1 MVWKRMSF
9 IAVLLVLFAVCF
21 YWMNQSYDPLARYP
35 YADDADREILLEYLD
50 QEDINYLIT
59 QQIKPEEI
67 MPFIA
72 VEGFDIANT
81 RWYSTALQTQED
93 DVAYIVNFINEYRS
107 RMTYSTLEDILTHY
121 SYSDLI
127 RYFETSDD
135 YDEQSEL
142 VTRPDEFTLVLNG
155 HKTVFSYEPADLTL
169 LEHLPVVST
178 VGVQGLLSARGGRH
192 GPAAADGG
200 CDGDQRGTGRWSDDR
215 AGLYLL

>member
-81 RWYSTALQTQED
+81 RWYSTALQAQED
-93 DVAYIVNFINEYRS
+93 DVAYIVNFINEYNTRS
-107 RMTYSTLEDILTHY
+107 FLFRLAEQVTYTGCTYSNEHFHKVGTRKRKERYICFTGNSFCQQSLTG
-121 SYSDLI
+121 S
-127 RYFETSDD
+127 R
-135 YDEQSEL
+135 
-142 VTRPDEFTLVLNG
+142 
-155 HKTVFSYEPADLTL
+155 
-169 LEHLPVVST
+169 
-178 VGVQGLLSARGGRH
+178 
-192 GPAAADGG
+192 
-200 CDGDQRGTGRWSDDR
+200 R
-215 AGLYLL
+215 AYQ

>member
-81 RWYSTALQTQED
+81 RWYSTALQAQED

-121 SYSDLI
+121 S
-127 RYFETSDD
+127 
-135 YDEQSEL
+135 
-142 VTRPDEFTLVLNG
+142 
-155 HKTVFSYEPADLTL
+155 
-169 LEHLPVVST
+169 
-178 VGVQGLLSARGGRH
+178 
-192 GPAAADGG
+192 
-200 CDGDQRGTGRWSDDR
+200 
-215 AGLYLL
+215 